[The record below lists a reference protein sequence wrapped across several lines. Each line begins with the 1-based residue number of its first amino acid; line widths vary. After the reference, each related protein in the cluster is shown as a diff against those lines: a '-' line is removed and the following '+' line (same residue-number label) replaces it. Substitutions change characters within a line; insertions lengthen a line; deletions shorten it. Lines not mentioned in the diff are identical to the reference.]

1 MVKVYEKDISYRV
14 EEFKSFQEEIIA
26 NSPQKTTG
34 TQSFSILHLLGDKD
48 DLLWLS
54 NHIDLYLQLFE
65 I

>member
-48 DLLWLS
+48 DLL
-54 NHIDLYLQLFE
+54 
-65 I
+65 